1 MIEVRVKELE
11 VIVNKYN
18 NILEQLNENNTDLFG
33 CFTDISKYWNDDR
46 KNNFYTSYK
55 LEKNRIIKL
64 TDNIKAVKEV
74 YEYLYNEYSAFGE
87 VIKCNLESKDNII
100 YKLDKIINKIQN
112 LIYQYDNLG
121 DISFYYNSHKVYTQK
136 SKLLD
141 MLNTYKTIKSKII
154 ADYDSIKKI
163 EKEAHDKLNQI
174 SIETFNLNKYEGN
187 E

>member
-74 YEYLYNEYSAFGE
+74 YEYLYNEYSAFG
-87 VIKCNLESKDNII
+87 LS
-100 YKLDKIINKIQN
+100 
-112 LIYQYDNLG
+112 LIH
-121 DISFYYNSHKVYTQK
+121 I
-136 SKLLD
+136 
-141 MLNTYKTIKSKII
+141 
-154 ADYDSIKKI
+154 
-163 EKEAHDKLNQI
+163 
-174 SIETFNLNKYEGN
+174 
-187 E
+187 